1 MFRMFGVRGAAAVL
15 RRGALHG
22 SGSVGGVRWAPLLT
36 SANVRPELGDRRSC
50 VRDLKTTVAW
60 WRSRG
65 GYLACNGLRRLV
77 LLGSGWLAWDI
88 VGDDGAREV
97 GRLSASSW
105 VVVWSGGL
113 YGVELS
119 CATVLMFH
127 SNRLLFEL
135 SLRGVVRLFWPVV
148 ASLCL
153 LWCLVPLFNII
164 GSSPA

>member
-1 MFRMFGVRGAAAVL
+1 MHVPTR
-15 RRGALHG
+15 
-22 SGSVGGVRWAPLLT
+22 
-36 SANVRPELGDRRSC
+36 
-50 VRDLKTTVAW
+50 VA
-60 WRSRG
+60 SIFN
-65 GYLACNGLRRLV
+65 YL
-77 LLGSGWLAWDI
+77 WLAWDI
-88 VGDDGAREV
+88 VGDDDAREV

-119 CATVLMFH
+119 CATVLISY

-153 LWCLVPLFNII
+153 LWCLVSLFNII
-164 GSSPA
+164 GSPPTWFVLKIYIILNGGVIVSARWRCSYDYRI

>member
-1 MFRMFGVRGAAAVL
+1 MV
-15 RRGALHG
+15 
-22 SGSVGGVRWAPLLT
+22 
-36 SANVRPELGDRRSC
+36 EC
-50 VRDLKTTVAW
+50 
-60 WRSRG
+60 G
-65 GYLACNGLRRLV
+65 GYLDCSGLRWPV
-77 LLGSGWLAWDI
+77 LHGSGWLAWDI

-119 CATVLMFH
+119 CATVLISY

-135 SLRGVVRLFWPVV
+135 SLRGVVRSFWPVV

-153 LWCLVPLFNII
+153 LWCPVWALFLFLI
-164 GSSPA
+164 